1 MQPWELSSRSER
13 RVKDNRHWP
22 MEITTVECL
31 KKMIMFDELG
41 YVIIVL
47 CWCYCIMNSNPHG
60 TTQVWKLDFECET
73 ISNKTGRVQE
83 ATMEIR
89 KSFVLVSL
97 IFTASVHCWSSD
109 GDYFVDWCDCYN
121 LCKVQDSLL
130 FLILYSMMYN
140 EGRPT
145 VKWWLVLSIP
155 LFECPKWSLP
165 LVVLPPH
172 AHDHPD
178 MHTSLLS
185 NHPGVGQQQKL
196 T

>member
-109 GDYFVDWCDCYN
+109 GDYFIDWCDCYN
-121 LCKVQDSLL
+121 LYKAVCYFWYYIVWCIMKED
-130 FLILYSMMYN
+130 
-140 EGRPT
+140 
-145 VKWWLVLSIP
+145 
-155 LFECPKWSLP
+155 
-165 LVVLPPH
+165 
-172 AHDHPD
+172 
-178 MHTSLLS
+178 LLS
-185 NHPGVGQQQKL
+185 SDDWYYLCLNVQSGPSL
-196 T
+196 